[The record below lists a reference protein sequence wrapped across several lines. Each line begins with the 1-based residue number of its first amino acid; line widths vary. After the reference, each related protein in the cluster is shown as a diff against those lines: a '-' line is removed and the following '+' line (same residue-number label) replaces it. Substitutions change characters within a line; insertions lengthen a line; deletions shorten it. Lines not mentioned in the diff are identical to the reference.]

1 MSSFFPF
8 FFQLS
13 RLLKELKETKEA
25 QSPEVKLL
33 CSLEAKL
40 LTMELRQQDREKELN
55 KVDWVE
61 TWNEAHHHGPN
72 WCWNVA
78 FVIRWGELLFSKS
91 YLMDRLTRKIKYSF
105 SALRLVKSR
114 QNAVSKF
121 FLQIIGGSWP
131 EGDQQSQVNHWRCL
145 AVDKVRELEAFRLEL
160 DSILDIVRHMQRQ
173 GMNVA
178 TPDSWAPTEVIQ
190 ELDNTLFQFQEFLF
204 YCVV

>member
-78 FVIRWGELLFSKS
+78 FVIRWGELFFSKS
-91 YLMDRLTRKIKYSF
+91 YLMDRLTRKIKYTVFQLWGWSNQDKTP
-105 SALRLVKSR
+105 SQNVSYRSLEVRGLRVISSHKS
-114 QNAVSKF
+114 
-121 FLQIIGGSWP
+121 IIGGASQWIRSESWKL
-131 EGDQQSQVNHWRCL
+131 SAW
-145 AVDKVRELEAFRLEL
+145 
-160 DSILDIVRHMQRQ
+160 SW
-173 GMNVA
+173 
-178 TPDSWAPTEVIQ
+178 TPFWIS
-190 ELDNTLFQFQEFLF
+190 
-204 YCVV
+204 